1 MMTQTRPTELHQRRI
16 LMTRKP
22 AAASEA
28 RSQVRAVIRAWEIP
42 VDPDIAVLLTSDLV
56 THAIIHWDSATITLA
71 VRCSRDQLRVDVY
84 DTSLPLPM
92 AVDEQAMTET
102 RPGLALL
109 ASLATEWGSFLTFTG
124 KAMYFALAFQADWL
138 RIEDK
143 TPSTEVWWRGK
154 VRSTTLSSRRERP
167 GSGSHWIKS
176 SLSYANGN
184 CVEVASLPGGEIG
197 VRNSRNSAGPVL
209 RFTSDEWHAFLGGVR
224 NGEFDGFGR

>member
-92 AVDEQAMTET
+92 AVDEQAVRQT
-102 RPGLALL
+102 RPGLALVSAL
-109 ASLATEWGSFLTFTG
+109 SAEWGTFLTCTG
-124 KAMYFALAFQADWL
+124 KAMYFALAFQADWPH
-138 RIEDK
+138 I
-143 TPSTEVWWRGK
+143 
-154 VRSTTLSSRRERP
+154 
-167 GSGSHWIKS
+167 
-176 SLSYANGN
+176 
-184 CVEVASLPGGEIG
+184 
-197 VRNSRNSAGPVL
+197 
-209 RFTSDEWHAFLGGVR
+209 
-224 NGEFDGFGR
+224 